1 MSVKNFKGEAA
12 IDSSALKAYLQKRKQ
27 AVAAAAPLAVNK
39 AKTMLNLISPAW
51 KLSKEN
57 LIALEKF
64 MEQLKLKAYSPST
77 LRTYRNE
84 FIQLLQLIKKKPV
97 NELTTDELR
106 RYFVYCFEK
115 LQRQKTHCTA
125 GSMQSSFT
133 LNRY

>member
-1 MSVKNFKGEAA
+1 
-12 IDSSALKAYLQKRKQ
+12 
-27 AVAAAAPLAVNK
+27 
-39 AKTMLNLISPAW
+39 
-51 KLSKEN
+51 
-57 LIALEKF
+57 

-115 LQRQKTHCTA
+115 LHLA
-125 GSMQSSFT
+125 ENT
-133 LNRY
+133 LHSRINAVKFYFEQVLKREKFFWENTETQEAAAAAKAFE